1 MWKVPLRLVLALPH
15 GANCMD
21 EGVFTHVLGGKGF
34 SCEVGYPITE
44 IVMTSCDEAALFAVQ
59 CVA

>member
-1 MWKVPLRLVLALPH
+1 MLA
-15 GANCMD
+15 
-21 EGVFTHVLGGKGF
+21 GKGF

-59 CVA
+59 CVAYIKFVREWDLRISAVPLVRD